1 MRQALTTYLAELDLA
16 VESFPWHARRAY
28 ADWLAQTYYYVRHST
43 RLLAAAAARFA
54 HDERGTAL
62 HQRFAEHMGEEKRHE
77 LLALHDMRALGHT
90 LEEFPERDATRM
102 FYETQ
107 YYKIEHQDPLTL
119 FGYILQ
125 LEAGMARKGNY
136 ILEQTDVL
144 YGRAAGTFVRVH
156 AQDDV
161 EHVEKA
167 FAALAGLSDETLQL
181 IERNLRQSATAYLF
195 LLQAIRSDVD
205 REAADRAA

>member
-1 MRQALTTYLAELDLA
+1 VDG
-16 VESFPWHARRAY
+16 FPWHDRFAY

-43 RLLAAAAARFA
+43 RLLAAAAARFP
-54 HDERGTAL
+54 HDERGIAL

-77 LLALHDMRALGHT
+77 LLALHDIRALGLA
-90 LEEFPERDATRM
+90 LEQFPERDATRM

-107 YYKIEHQDPLTL
+107 YYKIEHQGPLTL

-125 LEAGMARKGNY
+125 LEAGMVHKGNH
-136 ILEQTDVL
+136 ILAQTDAAH
-144 YGRAAGTFVRVH
+144 GRTASTFVRVH

-167 FAALAGLSDETLQL
+167 FGALTGVADDMLAL
-181 IERNLRQSATAYLF
+181 IDCNLRQSATAYLY
-195 LLQAIRSDVD
+195 LLQGIRS
-205 REAADRAA
+205 AAERLRQSRAA